1 MWRCKH
7 VADALAR
14 YHYWD
19 LPWAKRLGLKTHVH
33 LCVVCGR
40 FHRQVMIM
48 QDAARIFRK
57 HEEQDPPP
65 PMPPKARERLKK
77 AIQSDTSS
85 VHHD

>member
-7 VADALAR
+7 VADALAK

-33 LCVVCGR
+33 LCLVCGR

-65 PMPPKARERLKK
+65 PLPADVKERLKK
-77 AIQSDTSS
+77 SVSS
-85 VHHD
+85 STLQVPGQ